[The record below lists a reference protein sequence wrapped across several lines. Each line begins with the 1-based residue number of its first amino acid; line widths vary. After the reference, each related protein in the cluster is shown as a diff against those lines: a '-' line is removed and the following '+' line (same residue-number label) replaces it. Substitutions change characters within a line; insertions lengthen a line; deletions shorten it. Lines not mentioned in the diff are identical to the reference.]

1 MIYEV
6 LRAVILSFEIQ
17 SLAQLGPFHFKIV
30 KMSLETKK
38 DIARFF
44 SMSGLR
50 VAPDAADGLLA
61 ELRRLQHHDEKQR
74 YMDKFVHLFK
84 EFQQLTSKS
93 AQSAGADALG
103 VVGPG
108 SVLDANIA
116 AKIVASQAMQGFDPR
131 VAVQKS
137 SVSFQRSGSRGR
149 VDAGLAASSA
159 TTSFKKMKEQAKLEK
174 QQHQRVD
181 RD

>member
-1 MIYEV
+1 
-6 LRAVILSFEIQ
+6 
-17 SLAQLGPFHFKIV
+17 
-30 KMSLETKK
+30 MSLETKK

-93 AQSAGADALG
+93 AQSAGADAIG
-103 VVGPG
+103 VIGPG

-149 VDAGLAASSA
+149 VDVGLAASSA
-159 TTSFKKMKEQAKLEK
+159 TNSFKKMRSRQNSRNNNTKEWTETSQA
-174 QQHQRVD
+174 Q
-181 RD
+181 